1 MLKFSLIRATFRIDI
16 YSTAVWFLVSDCLNT
31 RSINFATMAG
41 NSTSRG
47 HLSRHVA
54 SSPIHPFRRSRVLT
68 LSFLFSSLALRS
80 SSHAFAS
87 PLVSF
92 SSSSG
97 ALVKVSLFERR
108 LVRIRFVSR
117 RLLEVFWFLRV
128 PRDRTI
134 HRETHDFVVSLPLSL
149 CRVPKSL
156 CRATHLFSRDATNT
170 TIDL

>member
-1 MLKFSLIRATFRIDI
+1 
-16 YSTAVWFLVSDCLNT
+16 
-31 RSINFATMAG
+31 MAG

-47 HLSRHVA
+47 HLSHHVA

-68 LSFLFSSLALRS
+68 LSFLFSSSLLRS
-80 SSHAFAS
+80 SSHVSTS

-108 LVRIRFVSR
+108 LVRVRFVSR

-128 PRDRTI
+128 PIERFTVRLTI
-134 HRETHDFVVSLPLSL
+134 SLSL
-149 CRVPKSL
+149 SRFPYAVFQTTPPCDAL
-156 CRATHLFSRDATNT
+156 IFSRRYEYDGRSPATFEATSLDIKFRENLPYKYLSYFN
-170 TIDL
+170 DNNY